1 MTIALIALSE
11 ICGLGES
18 RMVATGEHE
27 ADGTP
32 RLRCESVAI
41 QPGTAITVE
50 KAEAER
56 LIRTRAAAAAGSEE
70 AAHAIRKARESQK

>member
-1 MTIALIALSE
+1 MTVALIALGE
-11 ICGLGES
+11 ISGLGES

-41 QPGTAITVE
+41 QPGTTFT
-50 KAEAER
+50 AERAVAER
-56 LIRTRAAAAAGSEE
+56 LIRARAAAPVGSE
-70 AAHAIRKARESQK
+70 AAAFAIRKARER